1 MSAKVYLEIY
11 FPALSKSYDFTIP
24 ASMGLSEAIDLMA
37 NLIIEKEKM
46 DIDPEQLSV
55 SLELYDPEKQDM
67 LNSAVTLSSAEITD
81 GKCLILV

>member
-1 MSAKVYLEIY
+1 
-11 FPALSKSYDFTIP
+11 
-24 ASMGLSEAIDLMA
+24 MGLSEAIDLMA